1 MPTMSFAHGRPRGQT
16 GGRQPLP
23 HPIYQHLSATA
34 APTRQQQP
42 IIPTSDRLAGRI
54 YVSPL
59 ESRLG
64 LDKLLLPVMD
74 EVNRMRLASLPLIAP
89 TMPSIQE
96 SQAPGDLQGTD
107 HNIDLVSLG
116 GARLRRETGE
126 QSASNAENGPAST
139 NPHQSPHSAA
149 SSVRAAG
156 ETTSGVFRAA
166 SIHTAP
172 SGGSMTG
179 VGSDV
184 SGNQDSNEPSKRQA
198 SEVTKGIENGNNLAV
213 HRPDP
218 SVAIADKEK
227 KTGERGSDDQ
237 DPQASAPRHTQGVDA
252 EKPDDCQILSSPP
265 AAFKNGRTEK
275 DQNGSCQND
284 VSVQGQ
290 RPLAPAGSLKDLGA
304 QRAPQ
309 EAPISRQ
316 SRTTEHPK
324 VILRSPAQP
333 AHPSTDVLLPPQATH
348 AATNNQV
355 NSSAEPKLTHDEIK
369 RVLDALRQRTG
380 GLELPP
386 ALQDRYNSAIH
397 LIREAMI
404 AKSPAKLPKSLAS
417 IYQSYVD
424 RILAGEAALYGN
436 GTNQAPY
443 DVRIQLG
450 QKRIAEES
458 VGDEAEKRRKPNGQF
473 QHPGSGSPA
482 MPTGPL
488 GQLAPR
494 PSNPPPHGAPSIANP
509 MSPRPTG
516 YSQGPQA
523 DPFDQGPDN
532 VQQPGAAPQYG
543 RNAAP
548 RYTNIAWRQETGSP
562 YHTSYGHEYSGMPAG
577 GGPWPQPHMGL
588 HGQICGH
595 QVPFVPPRQSD
606 VYTSEQMERPNSRGL
621 LENSAGFG
629 SPFASGRF
637 PLSYSLPLKR
647 NPPKSSKA
655 RSNGVAQPRKK
666 KVVATDTDPVDPSLE
681 QQAGHING
689 VQATTAA
696 TKGRKQPAAR
706 RKSTSKKT
714 AAGADILPPQR
725 LAITPA
731 AKNERTTPAMGSF
744 ASSIVDEPNADGL
757 PETADHRAQSQSLT
771 ELLENEDDEAW
782 MGMVDFGK

>member
-1 MPTMSFAHGRPRGQT
+1 MPFAHGHPQGQT
-16 GGRQPLP
+16 GDRQPLP

-74 EVNRMRLASLPLIAP
+74 EVNRMRLASLPLTAP
-89 TMPSIQE
+89 TRPLIQE
-96 SQAPGDLQGTD
+96 SPAPGDLQGTD
-107 HNIDLVSLG
+107 HNIDLVTLG

-126 QSASNAENGPAST
+126 QSASNAKERPVST
-139 NPHQSPHSAA
+139 NAHRSPHSAP
-149 SSVRAAG
+149 SSVRPAG
-156 ETTSGVFRAA
+156 ESPASQRAQVSSGLQA
-166 SIHTAP
+166 SSSAP
-172 SGGSMTG
+172 SGEPITG
-179 VGSDV
+179 VGSGV
-184 SGNQDSNEPSKRQA
+184 SGNKDPNERLKRQA
-198 SEVTKGIENGNNLAV
+198 SEVTKGIENVNDLAV
-213 HRPDP
+213 HCPDL

-227 KTGERGSDDQ
+227 KSGERASDDQ
-237 DPQASAPRHTQGVDA
+237 RPQASASRHTQGIDA
-252 EKPDDCQILSSPP
+252 GKPDDCQILLSPP
-265 AAFKNGRTEK
+265 AALKNGQTEK
-275 DQNGSCQND
+275 HQIGSCQND
-284 VSVQGQ
+284 
-290 RPLAPAGSLKDLGA
+290 
-304 QRAPQ
+304 
-309 EAPISRQ
+309 
-316 SRTTEHPK
+316 
-324 VILRSPAQP
+324 
-333 AHPSTDVLLPPQATH
+333 
-348 AATNNQV
+348 
-355 NSSAEPKLTHDEIK
+355 LTHDEIK
-369 RVLDALRQRTG
+369 RVLDALKQRTG

-523 DPFDQGPDN
+523 DPFGQGPDN

-543 RNAAP
+543 GNAAP
-548 RYTNIAWRQETGSP
+548 RYTHIAWRQETGSP

-681 QQAGHING
+681 QHAAHING
-689 VQATTAA
+689 VQATTPA

-706 RKSTSKKT
+706 RKPASRKA
-714 AAGADILPPQR
+714 AAGADILPAQR

-731 AKNERTTPAMGSF
+731 AKNERITAMGSF
-744 ASSIVDEPNADGL
+744 ASSILDEPIADGL
-757 PETADHRAQSQSLT
+757 PETADHRAQSQSMT
-771 ELLENEDDEAW
+771 ELLKNEDDEAW
-782 MGMVDFGK
+782 MGMVDFSK